1 MSEKLRE
8 SLSATMDGEA
18 DEFELRR
25 VLDEMQKDVGLREVW
40 SRYHIAGMLMRGERV
55 HFSSDIRERV
65 WSQLQLGSEDDAVEA
80 VSLPVDRSE
89 PAVGSRA
96 RLGRFAGLAVAA
108 SVAFAAVVG
117 VIGLWDEGAGEA
129 PATAGTVTIE
139 GPRVSNPALNSEIS
153 PRDLQ
158 RANAYMMHHFQHQG
172 MNQPGVSSFVKMVT
186 YERR

>member
-25 VLDEMQKDVGLREVW
+25 VLDEMQKDGGLREVW
-40 SRYHIAGMLMRGERV
+40 TRYHIAGMLMRGERV
-55 HFSSDIRERV
+55 HFNSDLRERV
-65 WSQLQLGSEDDAVEA
+65 WSQLQLGVEEEVA
-80 VSLPVDRSE
+80 EPDMLPTREPRSAE
-89 PAVGSRA
+89 GSGSK
-96 RLGRFAGLAVAA
+96 LSKMAGLAVAA

-117 VIGLWDEGAGEA
+117 VVGLWDEGTADGA
-129 PATAGTVTIE
+129 ATLGTVTIE
-139 GPRVSNPALNSEIS
+139 GPRVSNPQLSSEIS

-172 MNQPGVSSFVKMVT
+172 MNQPGVSHFVKMVT

>member
-1 MSEKLRE
+1 
-8 SLSATMDGEA
+8 MDGEA

-25 VLDEMQKDVGLREVW
+25 VLDEMEKDGGLREVW
-40 SRYHIAGMLMRGERV
+40 TRYHIAGVLMRGERV
-55 HFSSDIRERV
+55 HFNSDLRERV
-65 WSQLQLGSEDDAVEA
+65 WSELALGSDDQALEPDAPAAREA
-80 VSLPVDRSE
+80 VPGE
-89 PAVGSRA
+89 GSSS
-96 RLGRFAGLAVAA
+96 RLGRVAGLAVAA

-117 VIGLWDEGAGEA
+117 VVALWGEGSVVEP

-139 GPRVSNPALNSEIS
+139 GPRVGNPGLTSEIS

>member
-25 VLDEMQKDVGLREVW
+25 VLDEMQKDGGLREVW

-65 WSQLQLGSEDDAVEA
+65 WSQLQLGTDDEAVESA
-80 VSLPVDRSE
+80 ALPAAQAGPADGPRS
-89 PAVGSRA
+89 
-96 RLGRFAGLAVAA
+96 RLGRLAGLAVAA
-108 SVAFAAVVG
+108 SVAFAAVIG
-117 VIGLWDEGAGEA
+117 VIGLWDEGAGEP

-139 GPRVSNPALNSEIS
+139 GPRVSNPAFTSEIS

>member
-40 SRYHIAGMLMRGERV
+40 ARYHIAGVLMRGERV
-55 HFSSDIRERV
+55 HFNTDIRERV
-65 WSQLQLGSEDDAVEA
+65 WTQLQLGTEDEAVESDA
-80 VSLPVDRSE
+80 LPQQEARPVD
-89 PAVGSRA
+89 GSRF
-96 RLGRFAGLAVAA
+96 RLGKVAGLAVAA
-108 SVAFAAVVG
+108 SVAFAAVIG
-117 VIGLWDEGAGEA
+117 VAGLWDEGAVEP

-139 GPRVSNPALNSEIS
+139 GPRVSNPALTSEIS

-158 RANAYMMHHFQHQG
+158 RANAYMMHHYQHQG